1 MLSAIGAPLP
11 WTTPSSI
18 STSKLTLPKW
28 QPLLDAWVPERALS
42 YRCGQHLLFFF
53 VLGLPQTTWFLLI
66 RIQTALI
73 QTNILSVAQ
82 KYFFCKESHVVC
94 ITCKYYRNDPV
105 KYDLNF
111 CSLQATC
118 TRVTSFLSGTDFIFQ
133 TSAYDYA

>member
-1 MLSAIGAPLP
+1 MDDTLFDINFKVDSPQVVAVIGRVGSGK
-11 WTTPSSI
+11 SSLI
-18 STSKLTLPKW
+18 QVRSTFT
-28 QPLLDAWVPERALS
+28 
-42 YRCGQHLLFFF
+42 GFF
-53 VLGLPQTTWFLLI
+53 VVGLPQTTWFLLI

-111 CSLQATC
+111 CSL
-118 TRVTSFLSGTDFIFQ
+118 
-133 TSAYDYA
+133 